1 MILRPNRPASPHAGA
16 GFSLIEL
23 LVVIIIIGVAAGAVR
38 LAISQPDPLGDL
50 ERSAQ
55 QLVYRFGQVQDRV
68 LLSGKDRGLVVVDG
82 EVQFL
87 GWKKGDPRQGEPDI
101 LWAIDDAL
109 PIWQAPDDTELTLFS
124 AGQPTMTLTQAPED
138 PRDWRPMI
146 ILLPS
151 EDYQPRFDLYLRPQG
166 MDNQAIR
173 VHGDGFNRLE
183 VSRVTL

>member
-1 MILRPNRPASPHAGA
+1 MIRNPYHPASRRA

-68 LLSGKDRGLVVVDG
+68 LLSGEDRGLVIVDG
-82 EVQFL
+82 SAQFL
-87 GWKKGDPRQGEPDI
+87 SWSEGDPREGEPDV
-101 LWAIDDAL
+101 LWHVDDEM
-109 PIWQAPDDTELTLFS
+109 PSWQAPDDTELTLIRD
-124 AGQPTMTLTQAPED
+124 GRQIELLRNPPED
-138 PRDWRPMI
+138 DRDWQPMI
-146 ILLPS
+146 VLLPS
-151 EDYQPRFDLYLRPQG
+151 EDYQPSFDLYLRPLG
-166 MDNQAIR
+166 LDNQAVR

>member
-1 MILRPNRPASPHAGA
+1 MTRPSNHPAGRRA

-23 LVVIIIIGVAAGAVR
+23 LVVVIIIGVAAAAVR

-68 LLSGKDRGLVVVDG
+68 LLSGEDRGLVIVDG
-82 EVQFL
+82 RAQFL
-87 GWKKGDPRQGEPDI
+87 SWSEGDPRQGEPDI
-101 LWAIDDAL
+101 LWQVDDQM
-109 PIWQAPDDTELTLFS
+109 PVWEAPDDIELTLIRD
-124 AGQPTMTLTQAPED
+124 GRQTQLLRNPPED
-138 PRDWRPMI
+138 ERDWQPMI
-146 ILLPS
+146 VLLPS
-151 EDYQPRFDLYLRPQG
+151 EDYQPSFDLYLRPPG
-166 MDNQAIR
+166 LDSEAVR

>member
-1 MILRPNRPASPHAGA
+1 MIRPSNHPAGRSA

-68 LLSGKDRGLVVVDG
+68 LLSGKDRGLVLLDG
-82 EVQFL
+82 EAQFL
-87 GWKKGDPRQGEPDI
+87 VWKEGDPRQGEPDI
-101 LWAIDDAL
+101 LWETDADM
-109 PIWQAPDDTELTLFS
+109 PTWQAPDDTELTLIRD
-124 AGQPTMTLTQAPED
+124 GRQIELPRNPPED
-138 PRDWRPMI
+138 EHDWQPMI
-146 ILLPS
+146 VLLPS
-151 EDYQPRFDLYLRPQG
+151 EDYQPVFDLYLRPPG
-166 MDNQAIR
+166 LDNQAVRI
-173 VHGDGFNRLE
+173 HGDGFNRLE